1 MTHIGPSRGG
11 RLVVRGVTADN
22 GVVRSVRVN
31 GQKAR
36 ALAPN
41 FLEWEAVLE
50 DLRSNS
56 FTLTALADDEA
67 GNIEQIPHKATIS
80 LALRRHSRHRRGW
93 RCPEES
99 QRLRNEFLM
108 NGCKDRVQ
116 AHTVAPCEA
125 QIFYQFLVV
134 LDSEP
139 HRACNDADRSRV

>member
-1 MTHIGPSRGG
+1 VSRP
-11 RLVVRGVTADN
+11 DN

-50 DLRSNS
+50 DLRANA

-80 LALRRHSRHRRGW
+80 L
-93 RCPEES
+93 P
-99 QRLRNEFLM
+99 
-108 NGCKDRVQ
+108 
-116 AHTVAPCEA
+116 
-125 QIFYQFLVV
+125 
-134 LDSEP
+134 
-139 HRACNDADRSRV
+139 